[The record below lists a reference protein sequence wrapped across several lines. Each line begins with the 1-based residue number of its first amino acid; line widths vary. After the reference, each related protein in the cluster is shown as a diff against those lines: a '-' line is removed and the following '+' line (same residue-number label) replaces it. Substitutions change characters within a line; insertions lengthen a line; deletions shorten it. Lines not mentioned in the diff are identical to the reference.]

1 MNKKRLIISILLI
14 LIVIGAFIANAI
26 ISKNKTFQKV
36 VYQITYPSDTLFTEK
51 ELDTYL
57 KDSCGILIG
66 KLIRNIRL
74 NEIEQKL
81 SNYPYLQSVEVLANS
96 RGHLIIKAKQYKI
109 IAHVFNLKQ
118 ENYYISETGFLV
130 PSSTN
135 GCERVL
141 IVNGN
146 IAQTYH
152 QHFDIKKHPKNKLYG
167 VWKLAQ
173 FIENDAFWKAQI
185 AQIYI
190 NLQQEMELVPV
201 VGDHIIL
208 FGKSKNIEEK
218 FKNLKYIY
226 TKGFNISGWNK
237 FSSINLKFGNQIPC
251 EKRN

>member
-1 MNKKRLIISILLI
+1 M
-14 LIVIGAFIANAI
+14 
-26 ISKNKTFQKV
+26 
-36 VYQITYPSDTLFTEK
+36 
-51 ELDTYL
+51 
-57 KDSCGILIG
+57 
-66 KLIRNIRL
+66 
-74 NEIEQKL
+74 
-81 SNYPYLQSVEVLANS
+81 
-96 RGHLIIKAKQYKI
+96 
-109 IAHVFNLKQ
+109 
-118 ENYYISETGFLV
+118 
-130 PSSTN
+130 
-135 GCERVL
+135 
-141 IVNGN
+141 
-146 IAQTYH
+146 
-152 QHFDIKKHPKNKLYG
+152 YG